1 MSEPEVPA
9 VVPESGA
16 EEPADGG
23 SPTEGSPPGGF
34 VSPNRTLMI
43 VLAYLWILA
52 LIPFLTEDRDEE
64 VKWHARNGLTLTVA
78 ELIFWVGIYL
88 LSAFSGFLGCLLMPL
103 YLFVWL
109 AVLGLHVA
117 CMVKG
122 VGGERLVIPGIS
134 QYADRF

>member
-9 VVPESGA
+9 EVSESGA
-16 EEPADGG
+16 EE
-23 SPTEGSPPGGF
+23 SSMEGSPPGGS

-43 VLAYLWILA
+43 VLSYLWILA
-52 LIPFLTEDRDEE
+52 LIPYLTEEHDAE
-64 VKWHARNGLTLTVA
+64 VRWHARNGLALTAA
-78 ELIFWVGIYL
+78 ELIFWVAIYM
-88 LSAFSGFLGCLLMPL
+88 LSALSGFLGCLLMPL
-103 YLFVWL
+103 YLFAWL

-122 VGGERLVIPGIS
+122 VGGDRLVIPGIS

>member
-9 VVPESGA
+9 VTPESGA
-16 EEPADGG
+16 EESSGGDAPSGG
-23 SPTEGSPPGGF
+23 S

-43 VLAYLWILA
+43 VLSYLWILA
-52 LIPFLTEDRDEE
+52 LIPFLTEEHDVE
-64 VKWHARNGLTLTVA
+64 VRWHARNGLALAVA
-78 ELIFWVGIYL
+78 ELIFWVAVYT

-103 YLFVWL
+103 YLFAWL
-109 AVLGLHVA
+109 GVLGLHVA

-134 QYADRF
+134 QYAERF